1 MKDCGRKN
9 FSAAKNRAT
18 RGRRCSAWCGE
29 DGWRGVE
36 SIAHKVFDRR
46 VMEERMS
53 SDTVIAMDELDLW
66 IWLGQQRL

>member
-9 FSAAKNRAT
+9 SSAAKNRAA

-46 VMEERMS
+46 AMEWMS
-53 SDTVIAMDELDLW
+53 SGTVIAMDELELW
-66 IWLGQQRL
+66 IWLGWQRL